1 MVNFVQKCEY
11 LCMSILAGKRRI
23 AALLT
28 STALAIAGVVAP
40 GVGAVVTAPAASAAE
55 STAVAL
61 PAAPIG
67 HAGRWITDADGRV
80 LTVAGVNM
88 VNKLSPYTPAADGF
102 DDADGAFLAAN
113 GLSAVRVGVI
123 WKALEPEPGVFNDSY
138 LASIA
143 STVSMLGSHGIVSL
157 LDFHQDMYNEEFQGE
172 GAPDWAVDQSGPI
185 FPLLGF
191 SANYF
196 LLPALMTAYDN
207 FWANATVDG
216 EGLQD
221 WYAAAWQHVAA
232 YFKANPYVLGY
243 DLYNEPDPGSDI
255 YSCLLSA
262 DGCPSFDATLTS
274 FYTKVDRAIRQV
286 NTTALLFGEPT
297 LLFDIG
303 NPSSLGSTGDTDSG
317 FSFHLYC
324 PFASVSSLLDFACPS
339 SDTATF
345 GNAEAVSS
353 RTGDAL
359 LMTEFG
365 ATNDTGILGE
375 DVAAAA
381 SAKVGWMMWAMCYC
395 GDPTTSS
402 SSEGL
407 VNDLTQAPSGSNVNT
422 GMLDAL
428 AVPHPDL
435 VSGTPGGYG
444 YDASTQVFTLTYSTE
459 RADGTGAFAAG
470 SRTSVSVP
478 AVQYPSGYHVTVA
491 GGTAVSTGGVLQVAS
506 CPGAATVTVT
516 VSPGSGSS
524 GSC

>member
-1 MVNFVQKCEY
+1 MR
-11 LCMSILAGKRRI
+11 LLASNRGI
-23 AALLT
+23 AAA
-28 STALAIAGVVAP
+28 ALAVAC
-40 GVGAVVTAPAASAAE
+40 VAASASGALVTAPAASAAGT
-55 STAVAL
+55 SAVVL

-80 LTVAGVNM
+80 LVAAGVNM
-88 VNKLSPYTPAADGF
+88 VNKLTPYTPAADGF

-113 GLSAVRVGVI
+113 GLSAVRVGII
-123 WKALEPEPGVFNDSY
+123 WKALEPSPGVFNDAY
-138 LASIA
+138 LASIE
-143 STVSMLGSHGIVSL
+143 STVNMLGSHGIVSL
-157 LDFHQDMYNEEFQGE
+157 LDFHQDMYNERFQGE
-172 GAPDWAVDQSGPI
+172 GAPDWAVDQSGPV

-221 WYAAAWQHVAA
+221 WYAGAWQHVAA
-232 YFKANPYVLGY
+232 YFNGNPYILGD
-243 DLYNEPDPGSDI
+243 DLYNEPDPGSSI
-255 YSCLLSA
+255 YSCLIST

-274 FYTKVDRAIRQV
+274 FYTKVDQAIRKV

-303 NPSSLGSTGDTDSG
+303 SPSALGSTGDRDSG
-317 FSFHLYC
+317 FSFHMYC
-324 PFASVSSLLDFACPS
+324 PFASVSSILDFACPS
-339 SDTATF
+339 SDTATLS
-345 GNAEAVSS
+345 NAEAVSS

-365 ATNDTGILGE
+365 ATNDTSILSE

-381 SAKVGWMMWAMCYC
+381 SAKVGWTMWAMCYC

-402 SSEGL
+402 STEGL

-422 GMLDAL
+422 AMLDAL

-435 VSGTPGGYG
+435 VSGTPGSYG
-444 YDASTQVFTLTYSTE
+444 YNASTHVFTLTYSTE

-470 SRTSVSVP
+470 SPTSVSVP
-478 AVQYPSGYHVTVA
+478 AVQYASGYQVAVT
-491 GGTAVSTGGVLQVAS
+491 GGRVTSAGGVLEVAS
-506 CPGAATVTVT
+506 CPGAASVSVT
-516 VSPGSGSS
+516 VSPGSGTT

>member
-1 MVNFVQKCEY
+1 
-11 LCMSILAGKRRI
+11 MSLLVGNRGIGAVLLAV
-23 AALLT
+23 AC
-28 STALAIAGVVAP
+28 VVAP
-40 GVGAVVTAPAASAAE
+40 GAGAVVAAPAASAAGV
-55 STAVAL
+55 SSVVL

-67 HAGRWITDADGRV
+67 HAGRWITDAGGRV
-80 LTVAGVNM
+80 LMVTGVNM
-88 VNKLSPYTPAADGF
+88 VNKLTPYTPAADGF
-102 DDADGAFLAAN
+102 DDADAAFLAAN
-113 GLSAVRVGVI
+113 GLSAVRVGII
-123 WKALEPEPGVFNDSY
+123 WKALEPEPGVFDDSY
-138 LASIA
+138 LASIE

-157 LDFHQDMYNEEFQGE
+157 LDFHQDMDNEEFQGE
-172 GAPDWAVDQSGPI
+172 GAPGWAVDDNNDLL

-196 LLPALMTAYDN
+196 LLPALMAAYDN
-207 FWANATVDG
+207 FWNNASVDG

-221 WYAAAWQHVAA
+221 WYAGAWRHVAA
-232 YFKANPYVLGY
+232 YFEGNPYILGY
-243 DLYNEPDPGSDI
+243 DLYNEPSPGSSI

-262 DGCPSFDATLTS
+262 DGCPSFDAKLTS
-274 FYTKVDRAIRQV
+274 FYTKVDTAIRQV

-303 NPSSLGSTGDTDSG
+303 SPSSLGSTGNANSG

-324 PFASVSSLLDFACPS
+324 PFASVSAILDFACPS
-339 SDTATF
+339 SDTATL
-345 GNAEAVSS
+345 GNAETVST

-365 ATNDTGILGE
+365 ATSDASILTE

-381 SAKVGWMMWAMCYC
+381 GAKVGWMMWAMCYC

-407 VNDLTQAPSGSNVNT
+407 VNDLATAPSGSNLNT

-435 VSGTPGGYG
+435 VSGTPRSYG
-444 YDASTQVFTLTYSTE
+444 YDTSTHVFTLTYSTE

-470 SRTSVSVP
+470 SHTSISVA
-478 AVQYPSGYHVTVA
+478 AVQYASGYQVAVA
-491 GGTAVSTGGVLQVAS
+491 GGAVVSTGGVLQVAS
-506 CPGAATVTVT
+506 CPGATNVTVT
-516 VSPGSGSS
+516 VSPGSGTS

>member
-1 MVNFVQKCEY
+1 MH
-11 LCMSILAGKRRI
+11 
-23 AALLT
+23 LL
-28 STALAIAGVVAP
+28 IGNR
-40 GVGAVVTAPAASAAE
+40 GIGAVVLAVACVVTSGAGAVVVAPAASASEA
-55 STAVAL
+55 SSVVL
-61 PAAPIG
+61 PATPVG

-88 VNKLSPYTPAADGF
+88 VNKLTPYTPAADGF
-102 DDADGAFLAAN
+102 DDADAAFLAAN

-123 WKALEPEPGVFNDSY
+123 WKALEPEPGVFDDSY
-138 LASIA
+138 LASIE
-143 STVSMLGSHGIVSL
+143 STVNTLGSHGIVSL

-207 FWANATVDG
+207 FWANAAVDG
-216 EGLQD
+216 EGLQN
-221 WYAAAWQHVAA
+221 WYAGAWQHVAA
-232 YFKANPYVLGY
+232 YFKGNPYVLGY

-255 YSCLLSA
+255 YSCLLSS

-274 FYTKVDRAIRQV
+274 FYTKVDTAIRQV
-286 NTTALLFGEPT
+286 NTTTLLFGEPT

-303 NPSSLGSTGDTDSG
+303 SPSSLGSTGDANSG

-339 SDTATF
+339 SDASTLS
-345 GNAEAVSS
+345 NAEAVST

-365 ATNDTGILGE
+365 ATNDTSILTE

-402 SSEGL
+402 SAEGL
-407 VNDLTQAPSGSNVNT
+407 VNDLAQAPSGSNVNT

-435 VSGTPGGYG
+435 VSGTPGSYG
-444 YDASTQVFTLTYSTE
+444 YDTSTQVFTLTYSTE

-470 SRTSVSVP
+470 SQTSISVP
-478 AVQYPSGYHVTVA
+478 AVSYASGYQVAVA
-491 GGTAVSTGGVLQVAS
+491 GGTVVSRGGVLQVAS
-506 CPGAATVTVT
+506 CPGATSVTVT
-516 VSPGSGSS
+516 VSPGSGTS

>member
-1 MVNFVQKCEY
+1 MR
-11 LCMSILAGKRRI
+11 LLASNRGI
-23 AALLT
+23 AVAAL
-28 STALAIAGVVAP
+28 AVACVAGSAAGAVA
-40 GVGAVVTAPAASAAE
+40 GAVVTAPAASAAGT
-55 STAVAL
+55 SAVAA

-80 LTVAGVNM
+80 LVAAGVNM
-88 VNKLSPYTPAADGF
+88 VNKLTPYTPAADGF

-113 GLSAVRVGVI
+113 GLSAVRVGII
-123 WKALEPEPGVFNDSY
+123 WKALEPSPGVFNDAY
-138 LASIA
+138 LASIE
-143 STVSMLGSHGIVSL
+143 STVNTLGSHGIVSL
-157 LDFHQDMYNEEFQGE
+157 LDFHQDMYNERFQGE
-172 GAPDWAVDQSGPI
+172 GTPDWAVDQSGPV

-221 WYAAAWQHVAA
+221 WYAGAWQHVAA
-232 YFKANPYVLGY
+232 YFNGSQYILGY
-243 DLYNEPDPGSDI
+243 DLYNEPDPGSSI
-255 YSCLLSA
+255 YSCLIST

-274 FYTKVDRAIRQV
+274 FYAKVDQAIRQV

-303 NPSSLGSTGDTDSG
+303 SPSALGSTGDSDSG
-317 FSFHLYC
+317 FSFHMYC
-324 PFASVSSLLDFACPS
+324 PFASVSSTLDFACPS
-339 SDTATF
+339 SDTATLS
-345 GNAEAVSS
+345 NAEAVSA

-365 ATNDTGILGE
+365 ATNDTSILSE

-381 SAKVGWMMWAMCYC
+381 SAKVGWTMWAMCYC

-402 SSEGL
+402 SAEGL
-407 VNDLTQAPSGSNVNT
+407 VNDLTQAPTGSNVNT
-422 GMLDAL
+422 GLLDAL

-435 VSGTPGGYG
+435 VSGTPGSYG
-444 YDASTQVFTLTYSTE
+444 YDASTHVFTLTYSTE

-470 SRTSVSVP
+470 SPTGVSVP
-478 AVQYPSGYHVTVA
+478 VVQYASGYQA
-491 GGTAVSTGGVLQVAS
+491 AVTGGRVVSASGVLEVAS
-506 CPGAATVTVT
+506 CPGATSVTVT
-516 VSPGSGSS
+516 VSPGSGTS

>member
-1 MVNFVQKCEY
+1 MG
-11 LCMSILAGKRRI
+11 LLAGNYRV
-23 AALLT
+23 AAAVLT
-28 STALAIAGVVAP
+28 GACVVASA
-40 GVGAVVTAPAASAAE
+40 VGAVVGAPAASAAGT
-55 STAVAL
+55 TAVVL

-67 HAGRWITDADGRV
+67 HAGRWVTDAGGRV
-80 LTVAGVNM
+80 LVVSGVNM
-88 VNKLSPYTPAADGF
+88 VNKLTPYTPAADGF
-102 DDADGAFLAAN
+102 DDADAAFLAAN
-113 GLSAVRVGVI
+113 GLSAVRVGII
-123 WKALEPEPGVFNDSY
+123 WKALEPEPGVFNDAY

-143 STVSMLGSHGIVSL
+143 STVNMLGSHGIVSL
-157 LDFHQDMYNEEFQGE
+157 LDFHQDMYNEKFQGE
-172 GAPDWAVDQSGPI
+172 GAPDWAVDQSGPV

-221 WYAAAWQHVAA
+221 WYAGAWQHVAA
-232 YFKANPYVLGY
+232 YFNGSPYVLGY
-243 DLYNEPDPGSDI
+243 DLYNEPDPGSTI

-274 FYTKVDRAIRQV
+274 FYSRVDRAIRQV

-303 NPSSLGSTGDTDSG
+303 NPSSLGSTGDANSG
-317 FSFHLYC
+317 FSFHMYC
-324 PFASVSSLLDFACPS
+324 PFESVSAVLDFACPS
-339 SDTATF
+339 SDTATLS
-345 GNAEAVSS
+345 NAEAVSS
-353 RTGDAL
+353 RTRDAL

-365 ATNDTGILGE
+365 ATSDTSILSE

-407 VNDLTQAPSGSNVNT
+407 VNDLAQAPSGSNVNT
-422 GMLDAL
+422 AMLDAL

-435 VSGTPGGYG
+435 VSGTPGSYA
-444 YDASTQVFTLTYSTE
+444 YNTSTHVFTLTYSTE

-470 SRTSVSVP
+470 SQTSISVP
-478 AVQYPSGYHVTVA
+478 AVQYTSGYQVA
-491 GGTAVSTGGVLQVAS
+491 VSGGRVVSTGGVLQVAS
-506 CPGAATVTVT
+506 CRGATSVTVT
-516 VSPGSGSS
+516 VSPGSGTS

>member
-1 MVNFVQKCEY
+1 MN
-11 LCMSILAGKRRI
+11 LLASNRGLG
-23 AALLT
+23 AAV
-28 STALAIAGVVAP
+28 LAAVCAVAS
-40 GVGAVVTAPAASAAE
+40 GTGAVVTAPAASAAAPAA
-55 STAVAL
+55 SAAAASAIVL

-67 HAGRWITDADGRV
+67 HAGAWITDADGRV

-123 WKALEPEPGVFNDSY
+123 WKALEPEPGVFDDSY

-207 FWANATVDG
+207 FWSNASVDG

-221 WYAAAWQHVAA
+221 WYAGAWQHVAA
-232 YFKANPYVLGY
+232 YFDGNPDVLGY

-255 YSCLLSA
+255 YSCLLSS

-274 FYTKVDRAIRQV
+274 FYTKVDSAIRQV
-286 NTTALLFGEPT
+286 NTTTLLFGEPN

-303 NPSSLGSTGDTDSG
+303 IPSALGSTGDSDSG
-317 FSFHLYC
+317 FSFHMYC

-339 SDTATF
+339 SDTATL

-365 ATNDTGILGE
+365 ATNDTSTLSE

-407 VNDLTQAPSGSNVNT
+407 VNDLTQDPSGSNVNT

-435 VSGTPGGYG
+435 VSGTPGSYG
-444 YDASTQVFTLTYSTE
+444 FDTSTGVFTLTYSTE
-459 RADGTGAFAAG
+459 RASGTGSFAAG
-470 SRTSVSVP
+470 SRTSISVP
-478 AVQYPSGYHVTVA
+478 AVQYASGYQVAVT
-491 GGTAVSTGGVLQVAS
+491 GGTVVSAGSVLQVAS
-506 CPGAATVTVT
+506 CPGAVTVTVT

>member
-1 MVNFVQKCEY
+1 MG
-11 LCMSILAGKRRI
+11 LLASNRGI
-23 AALLT
+23 AA
-28 STALAIAGVVAP
+28 AVLAVACVAAS
-40 GVGAVVTAPAASAAE
+40 GAGAVGTAAAASAAGT
-55 STAVAL
+55 SAVVL

-80 LTVAGVNM
+80 LVAAGVNM
-88 VNKLSPYTPAADGF
+88 VNKLTPYTPAADGF

-113 GLSAVRVGVI
+113 GLSAVRVGII
-123 WKALEPEPGVFNDSY
+123 WKALEPSPGVFNDAY
-138 LASIA
+138 LASIE
-143 STVSMLGSHGIVSL
+143 STVNMLGSHGIVSL
-157 LDFHQDMYNEEFQGE
+157 LDFHQDMYNEKFQGE
-172 GAPDWAVDQSGPI
+172 GVPDWAVDQSGPV

-221 WYAAAWQHVAA
+221 WYAGAWQHVAA
-232 YFKANPYVLGY
+232 YFNGNPHILGY
-243 DLYNEPDPGSDI
+243 DLYNEPDPGSSI
-255 YSCLLSA
+255 YSCLLST

-274 FYTKVDRAIRQV
+274 FYTKVDKAIRRV

-303 NPSSLGSTGDTDSG
+303 NPSSLGSTGDANSG
-317 FSFHLYC
+317 FSFHMYC
-324 PFASVSSLLDFACPS
+324 PFASVSASLDFACPS
-339 SDTATF
+339 SDTATLS
-345 GNAEAVSS
+345 NAETVSS
-353 RTGDAL
+353 RTSDAL

-365 ATNDTGILGE
+365 ATSDAGILGE

-407 VNDLTQAPSGSNVNT
+407 VNNLAQAPSGSNVNA

-435 VSGTPGGYG
+435 VSGTPGSYAF
-444 YDASTQVFTLTYSTE
+444 DTSTRVFTLTYSTE
-459 RADGTGAFAAG
+459 RADGTRAFAAG
-470 SRTSVSVP
+470 SPTSISVP
-478 AVQYPSGYHVTVA
+478 AVQYA
-491 GGTAVSTGGVLQVAS
+491 GGYRAAVTGGRVVSAGGVLQVAS
-506 CPGAATVTVT
+506 CPGAASVTVT
-516 VSPGSGSS
+516 VSPGSGTS

>member
-1 MVNFVQKCEY
+1 MVLPAGNLRIGGAV
-11 LCMSILAGKRRI
+11 LA
-23 AALLT
+23 AAC
-28 STALAIAGVVAP
+28 VVAS
-40 GVGAVVTAPAASAAE
+40 GTCAAVAAPAASAAE
-55 STAVAL
+55 TSSVVL

-67 HAGRWITDADGRV
+67 HAGRWITDANGRV

-88 VNKLSPYTPAADGF
+88 VNKLTPYTPAADGL
-102 DDADGAFLAAN
+102 DDADGAFLAAS
-113 GLSAVRVGVI
+113 GLSAVRVGII
-123 WKALEPEPGVFNDSY
+123 WKALEPSPGVFDDSY

-143 STVSMLGSHGIVSL
+143 STVNMLGAHGIVSL
-157 LDFHQDMYNEEFQGE
+157 LDFHQDMYNERFQGE
-172 GAPDWAVDQSGPI
+172 GAPDWAVDQSGPV

-221 WYAAAWQHVAA
+221 WYAGAWQHVAA
-232 YFKANPYVLGY
+232 YFKGNAYVLGY
-243 DLYNEPDPGSDI
+243 DLYNEPSPGSTI

-262 DGCPSFDATLTS
+262 DGCPSFDAKLTG
-274 FYTKVDRAIRQV
+274 FYAKVDTAIRQA
-286 NTTALLFGEPT
+286 NTTALLFGEPSM
-297 LLFDIG
+297 LFDIG
-303 NPSSLGSTGDTDSG
+303 NPSSLGSTGDANSG
-317 FSFHLYC
+317 FSFHMYC
-324 PFASVSSLLDFACPS
+324 PFATVSSTLNFACPS
-339 SDTATF
+339 SDTATLS
-345 GNAEAVSS
+345 NAESVSS

-365 ATNDTGILGE
+365 ATSDTGILSE

-381 SAKVGWMMWAMCYC
+381 SAKVGWTMWAMCYC

-407 VNDLTQAPSGSNVNT
+407 VNNLTQAPSGSNVNT

-435 VSGTPGGYG
+435 VSGTPGSYA
-444 YDASTQVFTLTYSTE
+444 YDTSTHVFTLTYSTE

-470 SRTSVSVP
+470 SQTSISVP
-478 AVQYPSGYHVTVA
+478 AVQYASGYKVTVA
-491 GGTAVSTGGVLQVAS
+491 GGTAVSAGGVLQVAS
-506 CPGAATVTVT
+506 CPGATSVTVT
-516 VSPGSGSS
+516 VAPGSGSS

>member
-274 FYTKVDRAIRQV
+274 FYTKVDKAIRQV

-339 SDTATF
+339 SDSATL

-422 GMLDAL
+422 AMLDAL

-435 VSGTPGGYG
+435 VSGTPAGYG

>member
-1 MVNFVQKCEY
+1 MN
-11 LCMSILAGKRRI
+11 
-23 AALLT
+23 LLT
-28 STALAIAGVVAP
+28 SNRGIGAAVLTAVCAVASGAGA
-40 GVGAVVTAPAASAAE
+40 AAAAPAASAAPIAHAASSAAE
-55 STAVAL
+55 TTAVVL

-88 VNKLSPYTPAADGF
+88 VNKLTPYTPAADGL

-113 GLSAVRVGVI
+113 GLSAVRVGII

-207 FWANATVDG
+207 FWANASVDG

-232 YFKANPYVLGY
+232 YFKGNPDVLGY

-274 FYTKVDRAIRQV
+274 FYTKVDKAIRQV

-303 NPSSLGSTGDTDSG
+303 NPSSLGSTGDADSG
-317 FSFHLYC
+317 FSFHMYC

-339 SDTATF
+339 SDTATLS
-345 GNAEAVSS
+345 NAEAVSS

-365 ATNDTGILGE
+365 ATNDASMLSE

-459 RADGTGAFAAG
+459 RADGTRAFAAG

-478 AVQYPSGYHVTVA
+478 AVQYPSGYQVAVA
-491 GGTAVSTGGVLQVAS
+491 GGTVVSTGGVLQVAS

>member
-1 MVNFVQKCEY
+1 MG
-11 LCMSILAGKRRI
+11 LIAGNYRI
-23 AALLT
+23 AAAVLT
-28 STALAIAGVVAP
+28 SACVVASA
-40 GVGAVVTAPAASAAE
+40 VGAVAGAPAASAAG
-55 STAVAL
+55 TAAVVL

-67 HAGRWITDADGRV
+67 HAGRWVTDADGRV
-80 LTVAGVNM
+80 LVVSGVNM
-88 VNKLSPYTPAADGF
+88 VNKLTPYTPAADGF

-113 GLSAVRVGVI
+113 GLSAVRVGII
-123 WKALEPEPGVFNDSY
+123 WKALEPEPGVFDDAY

-143 STVSMLGSHGIVSL
+143 STVNMLGSHGIVSL
-157 LDFHQDMYNEEFQGE
+157 LDFHQDMYNEKFQGE
-172 GAPDWAVDQSGPI
+172 GAPDWAVDQSGPV

-216 EGLQD
+216 KGLQD
-221 WYAAAWQHVAA
+221 WYAGAWQHVAS
-232 YFKANPYVLGY
+232 YFNGNPYVLGY
-243 DLYNEPDPGSDI
+243 DLYNEPDPGSTI

-274 FYTKVDRAIRQV
+274 FYTKVDTAIRQV

-303 NPSSLGSTGDTDSG
+303 NPSSLGSTGDANSG

-324 PFASVSSLLDFACPS
+324 PFASVSALLDFACPS
-339 SDTATF
+339 SDSATLS
-345 GNAEAVSS
+345 NAEAVSS
-353 RTGDAL
+353 RTQDAL

-365 ATNDTGILGE
+365 ATSDTSILSE

-402 SSEGL
+402 STEGL
-407 VNDLTQAPSGSNVNT
+407 VSNLAQAPSGSNVNT
-422 GMLDAL
+422 AMLDAL

-435 VSGTPGGYG
+435 VSGTPGSYA
-444 YDASTQVFTLTYSTE
+444 YNTSTHVFTLSYSTE

-470 SRTSVSVP
+470 SQTSISVP
-478 AVQYPSGYHVTVA
+478 AVQYTSGYQVA
-491 GGTAVSTGGVLQVAS
+491 VSGGTVVSTGGVLQVAS
-506 CPGAATVTVT
+506 CRGATSVTVT
-516 VSPGSGSS
+516 VSPGSGTS

>member
-1 MVNFVQKCEY
+1 MY
-11 LCMSILAGKRRI
+11 ILAGSRRVVAPI
-23 AALLT
+23 LA
-28 STALAIAGVVAP
+28 STALAIACVFAP
-40 GVGAVVTAPAASAAE
+40 GVGAVVSAPVASAAE
-55 STAVAL
+55 SPVVASTAVAL

-88 VNKLSPYTPAADGF
+88 VNKLTPYTPAADGF

-143 STVSMLGSHGIVSL
+143 STVNMLGSHGVVSL

-172 GAPDWAVDQSGPI
+172 GAPLWAVDQSGWI

-207 FWANATVDG
+207 FWANASVDG

-232 YFKANPYVLGY
+232 YFKSNAYVLGY
-243 DLYNEPDPGSDI
+243 DLYNEPDPGSSI

-262 DGCPSFDATLTS
+262 DGCPSFDAKLTS
-274 FYTKVDRAIRQV
+274 FYTKVDTAIRQV
-286 NTTALLFGEPT
+286 NATALLFGEPT

-303 NPSSLGSTGDTDSG
+303 NPTSLGSTGDSNSG
-317 FSFHLYC
+317 FSFHMYC
-324 PFASVSSLLDFACPS
+324 PFASISSLLDFACPS
-339 SDTATF
+339 SDTATLS
-345 GNAEAVSS
+345 NAEAVST
-353 RTGDAL
+353 RTRDAL

-365 ATNDTGILGE
+365 ATNDASMLSE

-381 SAKVGWMMWAMCYC
+381 SARVGWMMWALCYC

-435 VSGTPGGYG
+435 VSGTPGSYG
-444 YDASTQVFTLTYSTE
+444 YDTSTQVFKLTYSTE

-470 SRTSVSVP
+470 SRTSISVP
-478 AVQYPSGYHVTVA
+478 AVQYTSGYQVTVV
-491 GGTAVSTGGVLQVAS
+491 GGTVVSTGGVLQVAS
-506 CPGAATVTVT
+506 CPGAASVTVT